1 MRSRRGGLRVLL
13 DTSFLLPSLGIDTG
27 PAVYE
32 ALRALDELHAEVFYS
47 ALSLLEALWVAV
59 RLMKKDIFDE
69 EAFRA
74 GLSSIMANRRY
85 RRVEETPGVLMEALK
100 LYELGHADLIDN
112 MLYADARQMGLKL
125 LTLDEELRDFILN
138 AGLEDVFI
146 TLDEL
151 ARLRR

>member
-27 PAVYE
+27 PAVFE

-85 RRVEETPGVLMEALK
+85 RRV
-100 LYELGHADLIDN
+100 
-112 MLYADARQMGLKL
+112 
-125 LTLDEELRDFILN
+125 
-138 AGLEDVFI
+138 
-146 TLDEL
+146 
-151 ARLRR
+151 

>member
-1 MRSRRGGLRVLL
+1 
-13 DTSFLLPSLGIDTG
+13 
-27 PAVYE
+27 
-32 ALRALDELHAEVFYS
+32 
-47 ALSLLEALWVAV
+47 
-59 RLMKKDIFDE
+59 
-69 EAFRA
+69 
-74 GLSSIMANRRY
+74 
-85 RRVEETPGVLMEALK
+85 MEALK